1 MRALTALCLAAALAA
16 PAALAAQQPAA
27 AQPGSRVWDRVV
39 AVVGDTSVLYSDVL
53 IEIESMQAQGQQVPT
68 DPTARRQLEN
78 DVLQRRVDDLLLLEG
93 ARRAGITVD
102 AAEIAG
108 EVETQINRVQANFG
122 TQAAMEQALAQTGR
136 TLEQYRATLTAQY
149 TDQTMIQRFIRDR
162 VSKMA
167 APAVT
172 EAEIQQYFEEQR
184 AQLGQRPATL
194 SFQQAVVKP
203 VAGDSADAA
212 ARRKAEAILA
222 ELRRGGDFEA
232 IARRDSQDPSAP
244 QGGMLGWF
252 HAGQMV
258 REFEQM
264 AFALRPGDI
273 SPVVKTE
280 YGYHIIKLEKV
291 RGGERQARHILIR
304 PEITEADVAR
314 ARTLADSIATAVR
327 GGASLTQLAA
337 RTNTPPDQRTLR
349 DVLPERLPTEYGQAM
364 GQAAPGTIVG
374 PFQLNEGGG
383 PSFVIAKVT
392 DRRAGGDYTLA
403 DVRDQIRERI
413 IQQRQ
418 VERLVGELRQV
429 TAVTVMQ

>member
-1 MRALTALCLAAALAA
+1 MRALTALCLAAALGA

-68 DPTARRQLEN
+68 DPAARRQMEN

-93 ARRAGITVD
+93 ARRAGITAD

-136 TLEQYRATLTAQY
+136 TLEQYRATLTQQY

-167 APAVT
+167 APAVA

-184 AQLGQRPATL
+184 AQLGQRPATI

-203 VAGDSADAA
+203 VAGDSADAV

-232 IARRDSQDPSAP
+232 IAKRDSQDPSAP

-304 PEITEADVAR
+304 PEISEADVAR
-314 ARTLADSIATAVR
+314 ARALADSIATAVR

-364 GQAAPGTIVG
+364 GQAAPGAIVG
-374 PFQLNEGGG
+374 PFQLNEGAG
-383 PSFVIAKVT
+383 PSFVVAKVT

-418 VERLVGELRQV
+418 VERLVAEMRQV